1 MPHQKRDSENAPRT
15 AGELGRLIAEKGYK
29 WTMDPRL
36 RDSDP
41 LPKCARGGK
50 QGQRLGQSLES
61 SDRLKTTTTEHM
73 RRFWRLAWATGTLFI
88 STQIPIAAAEPSGQV
103 ASHGLERDAVN
114 ADGTGQGA
122 GYFTFIQGIVGSLFS
137 GQPSEATAFFTFK
150 TDQFSTGVISN
161 GSVIA
166 LLHPPGRFT
175 IYLNTTPSGNWNDF
189 TTFAQGKAIA
199 IVEFGTTQDINTGS
213 AQIGYTSAKII
224 ESSSFDFQGQRYNLR
239 DLFPHGFTI
248 AFNTNPTPIN
258 SSFPLI
264 FCLGFTSFAIGS
276 DAGQTD

>member
-1 MPHQKRDSENAPRT
+1 MPHEKRDSENAPGPAR
-15 AGELGRLIAEKGYK
+15 EVGRLIGAKGDK
-29 WTMDPRL
+29 WTADPL
-36 RDSDP
+36 RDRDP
-41 LPKCARGGK
+41 LPNYPRVGK
-50 QGQRLGQSLES
+50 QGQRLGQSLKS
-61 SDRLKTTTTEHM
+61 SDRFKTTTTKPM
-73 RRFWRLAWATGTLFI
+73 RRFWRAAWATGTLLL
-88 STQIPIAAAEPSGQV
+88 STQIPIGAAEPSGQV

-114 ADGTGQGA
+114 ADGTGEGA

-150 TDQFSTGVISN
+150 TEQFSTGVISN
-161 GSVIA
+161 GSVVA
-166 LLHPPGRFT
+166 VLHPPGRFT

-189 TTFAQGKAIA
+189 TTFAQGQAIA

-213 AQIGYTSAKII
+213 AQIGYTSAEII
-224 ESSSFDFQGQRYNLR
+224 QSSSFDFRGQRYNLR

-258 SSFPLI
+258 NSFPLI
-264 FCLGFTSFAIGS
+264 FCLGFTSFTIGS

>member
-1 MPHQKRDSENAPRT
+1 
-15 AGELGRLIAEKGYK
+15 
-29 WTMDPRL
+29 
-36 RDSDP
+36 
-41 LPKCARGGK
+41 
-50 QGQRLGQSLES
+50 
-61 SDRLKTTTTEHM
+61 LKTTTTEYIW
-73 RRFWRLAWATGTLFI
+73 RFWRLAWAIGTLSL

-114 ADGTGQGA
+114 ADGTGEGA
-122 GYFTFIQGIVGSLFS
+122 GYFTFIQGIAGSLFS

-150 TDQFSTGVISN
+150 TEQFSTGVVGN

-189 TTFAQGKAIA
+189 TTFAQGQAIA

-213 AQIGYTSAKII
+213 SQIGYTSAKIV
-224 ESSSFDFQGQRYNLR
+224 ESTSFDFQGQQYNLR

-258 SSFPLI
+258 NNFPLI

-276 DAGQTD
+276 DAGQTN